1 MVGGRADREGRAMM
15 CNVGGTDRTVR
26 IIVGVAL
33 LLAIFAVHN
42 PVAQVV
48 MGAVALTAL
57 GTAFIGFCPL
67 NRLVGINTCHRPEA
81 RR

>member
-1 MVGGRADREGRAMM
+1 MM

-33 LLAIFAVHN
+33 LLTLFAVHN

-48 MGAVALTAL
+48 IGAVALIAL
-57 GTAFIGFCPL
+57 GTALIGFCPL
-67 NRLVGINTCHRPEA
+67 NRLVGISTCHRPEA